1 MPHHDHSHPDGE
13 VCEHTPIDIDA
24 DLEHGHRLHN
34 HMHHNLH
41 QHVTNEISTASSLSA
56 ANQSF
61 HTNNNKCVPCAYS
74 NDMRPTAS
82 LMGGH
87 GSKEDLDNND
97 DHAPVSIVVSN
108 SPGKKELKST
118 NTVIEQIKSK
128 SLKTNIQVFYFTRH
142 SIAVRMTEIYV
153 PIYFRKICIDTWHRA
168 RFVYVSFVFFKLIAC
183 ALNLIL
189 LTDKCQMF
197 FFLHDKTI

>member
-41 QHVTNEISTASSLSA
+41 QHVSNEISTASSLSA

-82 LMGGH
+82 LMGH
-87 GSKEDLDNND
+87 GSKEDLDDND
-97 DHAPVSIVVSN
+97 DQTPVSIVVPN
-108 SPGKKELKST
+108 SPVKKELKST
-118 NTVIEQIKSK
+118 NSMIEQIKSK
-128 SLKTNIQVFYFTRH
+128 LIKTIIQVFYFMRYL
-142 SIAVRMTEIYV
+142 IAVRLTEIYV
-153 PIYFRKICIDTWHRA
+153 PIYFRKIIIDTLHRA
-168 RFVYVSFVFFKLIAC
+168 RFVYVSLVLFKLIAC

-189 LTDKCQMF
+189 LTD
-197 FFLHDKTI
+197 